1 MPQAGLTVVRVRDFL
16 PSTHGLRFG
25 NAWPHEPDLALRI
38 MGRKVIGIGDAA
50 NGLCGGM
57 SFVISDHHLAGAPIW
72 PDAAPPAEGSS
83 HFRTIVRRQIDS
95 LAFGRLPLRFYS
107 LQAFRP
113 DRPTAWSRL
122 LRRASRAPVTVRD
135 EWPKIRA
142 DLDAGRLVNLGLVRT
157 AASDPRQLT
166 RNHQVLAFGYTLS
179 AGSLAIAIYDS
190 NHPFDDTVELR
201 VELDDAGRVSRLAQS
216 TGEPLL
222 AFFRA
227 PYSPKP
233 PTD

>member
-1 MPQAGLTVVRVRDFL
+1 MPRTGPTVVRVPDFL
-16 PSTHGLRFG
+16 PSANGLRFG
-25 NAWPHEPDLALRI
+25 NAWPHEPDLALRV
-38 MGRKVIGIGDAA
+38 MGRQLIGIGDAA

-57 SFVISDHHLAGAPIW
+57 SFVIADNHLAGTPIW
-72 PDAAPPAEGSS
+72 PDAGPPAQGSS

-95 LAFGRLPLRFYS
+95 LGFGRLPLRFYS

-113 DRPTAWSRL
+113 DRPTVWSRL
-122 LRRASRAPVTVRD
+122 LRRLPRATVTVRD

-157 AASDPRQLT
+157 AAIDPRQLT
-166 RNHQVLAFGYTLS
+166 RNHQVLAYGYTLS
-179 AGSLAIAIYDS
+179 AGSLAIAIYDP
-190 NHPFDDTVELR
+190 NHPLDDAIELR
-201 VELDDAGRVSRLAQS
+201 VQLDADGRVSRLAQS